1 MGSVNR
7 DYGLSHFN
15 VTNAHNDWRI
25 IIMKKY
31 LNSIR
36 SNKKG
41 FTLIEMLLVLFI
53 IAVLLLLI
61 LPNMNAQKGKVQE
74 QGDQALLKTYESQ
87 TALYQMQNDTSETPS
102 IDELL
107 AEKYLSPE
115 QAKRLKNIAP

>member
-1 MGSVNR
+1 
-7 DYGLSHFN
+7 
-15 VTNAHNDWRI
+15 
-25 IIMKKY
+25 MKKY

-61 LPNMNAQKGKVQE
+61 LPNMNAQKGKVQD

>member
-61 LPNMNAQKGKVQE
+61 LHLSIFENYYHVVSLMNIK
-74 QGDQALLKTYESQ
+74 
-87 TALYQMQNDTSETPS
+87 
-102 IDELL
+102 
-107 AEKYLSPE
+107 
-115 QAKRLKNIAP
+115 